1 MEVTQLA
8 RLLAALR
15 ESDIRDVHWE
25 EPGWSLQLTRRRRN
39 DTHRASAG
47 TVASQYAPSAQA
59 PEPEAASARRR
70 HANATMPGVFLDHHP
85 GLVDAIDTAALRD
98 GRATVKKTAVLGLLQ
113 VGVLLLPVT
122 APEDGTVTASLAAN
136 GTVVGYGKPLFEL
149 EI

>member
-1 MEVTQLA
+1 
-8 RLLAALR
+8 
-15 ESDIRDVHWE
+15 
-25 EPGWSLQLTRRRRN
+25 
-39 DTHRASAG
+39 
-47 TVASQYAPSAQA
+47 
-59 PEPEAASARRR
+59 
-70 HANATMPGVFLDHHP
+70 MPGVFLDHHP